1 MNRSR
6 SSPASLPLAAFTVT
20 AVFPLVVVA
29 LHLVQSGHYHPLR
42 QAVSE
47 LALGRAGWLMAIA
60 FCAIGTG
67 SLLVALILRRI
78 ATRPRFG
85 PALLAISGLL
95 SFVSAF
101 VHADGS
107 GPTTTHGRIHQ
118 FVGIAT
124 FILITAAMF
133 SLIRAFRRDPA
144 WRPIANPTLAW
155 ALTAVASFFLIP
167 ISGTAYFGV
176 AQRIMLATFISW
188 QLTISLYA
196 QRAEQRLR
204 NGAEHGYATQ
214 PAALGK
220 ERDLARQP
228 GINAN

>member
-6 SSPASLPLAAFTVT
+6 PSSVPLPLAAVATT
-20 AVFPLVVVA
+20 AVFPLVVVV
-29 LHLVQSGHYHPLR
+29 LQIVQAGHYHPLR

-60 FCAIGTG
+60 FCSIGTG
-67 SLLVALILRRI
+67 SLLVALVLRQI
-78 ATRPRFG
+78 VTHPRVG
-85 PALLAISGLL
+85 PALLAVAGLL

-124 FILITAAMF
+124 FILILAAMF
-133 SLIRAFRRDPA
+133 SLVRALRGTPTWGRLA
-144 WRPIANPTLAW
+144 TPTLAW
-155 ALTAVASFFLIP
+155 AFTAVTCFFLVP

-176 AQRIMLATFISW
+176 AQRLMLATFISW
-188 QLTISLYA
+188 QLTVSIYA
-196 QRAEQRLR
+196 LRVGHRRQTSPLHGNAARVATLAGSAEPS
-204 NGAEHGYATQ
+204 GS
-214 PAALGK
+214 
-220 ERDLARQP
+220 
-228 GINAN
+228 

>member
-1 MNRSR
+1 VNRST
-6 SSPASLPLAAFTVT
+6 SSTASLPLAAFAST
-20 AVFPLVVVA
+20 AVFPLVVVV
-29 LHLVQSGHYHPLR
+29 LHFLQSGHYHPLS

-60 FCAIGTG
+60 FCSIGIG
-67 SLLVALILRRI
+67 SLLIALALRRI
-78 ATRPRFG
+78 ATHPRVA

-101 VHADGS
+101 VHADGA

-124 FILITAAMF
+124 FILIIAAMF
-133 SLIRAFRRDPA
+133 SLVRAFRRDKA
-144 WRPIANPTLAW
+144 WRPIATPTLAW

-167 ISGTAYFGV
+167 ISGNAYFGV
-176 AQRIMLATFISW
+176 AQRVMLATFVSW

-196 QRAEQRLR
+196 HRTEQRRQTRL
-204 NGAEHGYATQ
+204 EHGNATQ
-214 PAALGK
+214 VAAPGN
-220 ERDLARQP
+220 ERDLATQP
-228 GINAN
+228 GISAN

>member
-1 MNRSR
+1 MNRSP
-6 SSPASLPLAAFTVT
+6 SSSASLPLAAFATT

-29 LHLVQSGHYHPLR
+29 LHVVQSGHYHPLS

-60 FCAIGTG
+60 FCSIGTG
-67 SLLVALILRRI
+67 SLLIALTLRRI
-78 ATRPRFG
+78 ATHTRVA
-85 PALLAISGLL
+85 PALLATSGLL

-107 GPTTTHGRIHQ
+107 GPTTTHGQIHKV
-118 FVGIAT
+118 VGIAT

-133 SLIRAFRRDPA
+133 SLVRAFRRDPV
-144 WRPIANPTLAW
+144 WRQMATPTLAW
-155 ALTAVASFFLIP
+155 ALAAVASFFLIP
-167 ISGTAYFGV
+167 ISGNAYFGV

-196 QRAEQRLR
+196 HHTEQRR
-204 NGAEHGYATQ
+204 QTRTEPGDATRA
-214 PAALGK
+214 AALAN
-220 ERDLARQP
+220 ERDLAPQP
-228 GINAN
+228 GITAN

>member
-1 MNRSR
+1 MNRAT
-6 SSPASLPLAAFTVT
+6 SSSASLPLAAFATT
-20 AVFPLVVVA
+20 AVFPLVVVV
-29 LHLVQSGHYHPLR
+29 LHFVQSGHYHPLS

-60 FCAIGTG
+60 FCSIGTG
-67 SLLVALILRRI
+67 SLLIALVLRRI
-78 ATRPRFG
+78 ATHPRVA
-85 PALLAISGLL
+85 PALLAITGLL

-124 FILITAAMF
+124 FILIIAAMF
-133 SLIRAFRRDPA
+133 SLVRAFRRDPI
-144 WRPIANPTLAW
+144 WRPIATPTLAW
-155 ALTAVASFFLIP
+155 ALAAVASFFLVP
-167 ISGTAYFGV
+167 ISGNAYFGV

-196 QRAEQRLR
+196 HRTEQRLQTS
-204 NGAEHGYATQ
+204 AEHGNATQ
-214 PAALGK
+214 PAAPVK
-220 ERDLARQP
+220 ERDLAPQP
-228 GINAN
+228 GITAN